1 MNKFRQQ
8 YVDSIAVPIGFLI
21 VIVLAIVTIGSIFI
35 GVYQGGEKDR
45 LDRPELWIGTGIL
58 LGVIALMAVLS
69 RMPEDAGFLGKEVA
83 IGSVGMWDDALP
95 PVDPRAKYGE
105 LGATSDITEGYTL
118 YAASGA
124 LAIVA
129 GILPGGVDYGRR
141 YSGMIYATG
150 IKSASKELWIPFEA
164 VTAVYPEA
172 NAAFLAIKGDETE
185 SLGWTAPPEG
195 MTRGAKKHVRAED
208 KVK

>member
-8 YVDSIAVPIGFLI
+8 YIDSIAVPIGFLV
-21 VIVLAIVTIGSIFI
+21 VIGILIITIGSIFI

-58 LGVIALMAVLS
+58 LGVIALMGVLS
-69 RMPEDAGFLGKEVA
+69 RQPDGTGFLGKDVA
-83 IGSVGMWDDALP
+83 IGATGMWDDALP
-95 PVDPRAKYGE
+95 PVDPRARYGE
-105 LGATSDITEGYTL
+105 PGTKADIAEGYTL

-124 LAIVA
+124 LATVS
-129 GILPGGVDYGRR
+129 GLLPGGVDYGRR
-141 YSGMIYATG
+141 YSGMIYAQG
-150 IKSASKELWIPFEA
+150 VKSASKELWIPFEA
-164 VTAVYPEA
+164 ITAVYPEA

-195 MTRGAKKHVRAED
+195 MTRGAKKHIPAAD